1 VKQVTACWTSQL
13 TEGRLKGIASIQ
25 QRSTMAGLESERAER
40 HAKACGL
47 RRLRSYAQGL
57 VPDDLAVFNEEIDCS
72 AVFGVT
78 ASCWERG
85 IHGLG
90 RTKG

>member
-1 VKQVTACWTSQL
+1 MEQVTSCWASQL
-13 TEGRLKGIASIQ
+13 AEARLNGFVPIQQ

-47 RRLRSYAQGL
+47 RRLRSYAQWL

-72 AVFGVT
+72 AVFG
-78 ASCWERG
+78 RDG
-85 IHGLG
+85 KLLG
-90 RTKG
+90 KRHPWSRTD

>member
-1 VKQVTACWTSQL
+1 MEQVTACWASHL
-13 TEGRLKGIASIQ
+13 TEGRLKGFAPIQ

-47 RRLRSYAQGL
+47 RRLRSYAQWL
-57 VPDDLAVFNEEIDCS
+57 VPDDLAVFNEEIDCC

-78 ASCWERG
+78 ANCWGGG

-90 RTKG
+90 RTEG